1 MGGKATLILVLGYS
15 AIILIIGLNMNSIST
30 TAVDN
35 SAGYYE
41 NSLAKEIA
49 RSGVNFAASNLSRSS
64 SWDPSSSPYSFNG
77 IDNLVISVKDS
88 ADIKIVTSTGTHQG
102 KSKTIEVKI
111 AMASFSQYAYFS
123 DVEGDIWWT
132 GADSVWGPFHTN
144 DKIQVKD
151 HPYFAGPTTSHG
163 GTMKYYT
170 NKATDAPTIVGTY
183 SPGTTIEI
191 PTDGI
196 TNLAAS
202 ASAGGCVL
210 NGSEIYVEFKGDSI
224 KFSTTKPKKYKTVL
238 GSDLAPNG
246 IIYAKNADIRIE
258 GTVKGKWSIGSNK
271 NVYIE
276 NDIVYSDVP
285 DPMDKYDTSPD
296 LLGIIS
302 QNNVLIS
309 DNLANK
315 TNIDI
320 HAAIYCEDGS
330 FMAENYDTRA
340 VGSSVNLIGGITQAK
355 RGAMGTFQ
363 VDRWTGKVKAISGF
377 KEKNYKYDSRLLR
390 KVPPYFPSTSTFK
403 ILSWL
408 E

>member
-15 AIILIIGLNMNSIST
+15 TIILIIGLNMNNIST

-41 NSLAKEIA
+41 NSFAKEIA

-64 SWDPSSSPYSFNG
+64 SWEPSSSPYSFNG
-77 IDNLVISVKDS
+77 IENLAITVKDS
-88 ADIKIVTSTGTHQG
+88 GDIKIVTSTGTHQG

-123 DVEGDIWWT
+123 DVEGNIWWT

-170 NKATDAPTIVGTY
+170 NKTKDSPTIIGTY
-183 SPGTTIEI
+183 SPGLKIDI

-196 TNLAAS
+196 KNLAAY
-202 ASAGGCVL
+202 ASTGGCVL

-224 KFSTTKPKKYKTVL
+224 KYATTKPKKYKTVL

-246 IIYAKNADIRIE
+246 VIYAKNADVRIE
-258 GTVKGKWSIGSNK
+258 GTVKGKWSIGTNK

-276 NDIVYSDVP
+276 NDIVYADQP
-285 DPMDKYDTSPD
+285 DPMDKNDPSQD

-302 QNNVLIS
+302 QNNVIIS
-309 DNLANK
+309 DNIANRSDV
-315 TNIDI
+315 NIN
-320 HAAIYCEDGS
+320 AAIYCQDGS
-330 FMAENYDTRA
+330 FTVENLTKRA
-340 VGSSVNLIGGITQAK
+340 LSGSINLIGGITQK
-355 RGAMGTFQ
+355 TRGGVGTFT
-363 VDRWTGKVKAISGF
+363 VNKFGKVIALSGF
-377 KEKNYKYDSRLLR
+377 SEKDYKYDSRLLR
-390 KVPPYFPSTSTFK
+390 KVPPYFPSTNTFK